1 MGINVNPGI
10 LSGCGRY
17 EYLTINGRRQ
27 HIAGVIIGMFPDQID
42 TARCLKKAWCH
53 IGGEYIMK
61 GVKGL

>member
-17 EYLTINGRRQ
+17 EYLPINGRRQ
-27 HIAGVIIGMFPDQID
+27 HIAGIIIGMLPDQID
-42 TARCLKKAWCH
+42 TARRLKKAWCH

-61 GVKGL
+61 GIKGL